1 MIKTIIRAMY
11 SAFISIVLI
20 SIVLAGW
27 TCFAF
32 ISQSTK
38 SGEIINVIQD
48 MYKSQKSVITDVFDL
63 SKLLIKDTSERIAS
77 EDNNLLTES
86 KSETE
91 FLTDQEDKSLFD
103 EPSILEDNGD
113 NPLGIV
119 IEPSL
124 PEVSEENLPEIS
136 LGPLD
141 SDQSEVSMNE
151 MELGMDMN

>member
-1 MIKTIIRAMY
+1 MY
-11 SAFISIVLI
+11 SAFISIVFI
-20 SIVLAGW
+20 SIILAGW

-48 MYKSQKSVITDVFDL
+48 MYESQKSVIIDVVDL
-63 SKLLIKDTSERIAS
+63 SKLLIKDTGEKIAS

-86 KSETE
+86 E

-103 EPSILEDNGD
+103 KPSILEDNGD

-136 LGPLD
+136 LEPLD

-151 MELGMDMN
+151 MEIGMDMN

>member
-20 SIVLAGW
+20 SIILAGW

-38 SGEIINVIQD
+38 SVEIINVIQD
-48 MYKSQKSVITDVFDL
+48 MYESQKSVIIDVVDL
-63 SKLLIKDTSERIAS
+63 SKLLIKDTSEKIAS

-86 KSETE
+86 E

-103 EPSILEDNGD
+103 KPSILEDNVD

-136 LGPLD
+136 VGPLD
-141 SDQSEVSMNE
+141 NDQSEVSMDE
-151 MELGMDMN
+151 MEIRMDMN

>member
-1 MIKTIIRAMY
+1 MIKTIIRVMY

-20 SIVLAGW
+20 SLILAGW

-32 ISQSTK
+32 FSQPTK
-38 SGEIINVIQD
+38 SGEIINLIQD
-48 MYKSQKSVITDVFDL
+48 MYKSQKSVIIDVVDL
-63 SKLLIKDTSERIAS
+63 SKLLIKDTSEKIPS

-86 KSETE
+86 E

-103 EPSILEDNGD
+103 KSSILEDNGD

-124 PEVSEENLPEIS
+124 PEVSEEDLPEIS
-136 LGPLD
+136 VEPLD

-151 MELGMDMN
+151 MEIGMDMN

>member
-20 SIVLAGW
+20 SIILAGW

-48 MYKSQKSVITDVFDL
+48 MYESQKSVIIDVVDL
-63 SKLLIKDTSERIAS
+63 SKLLINDTSEKIAS

-86 KSETE
+86 E

-103 EPSILEDNGD
+103 KPSILEDNGD

-124 PEVSEENLPEIS
+124 PGVSEEDLPEIS
-136 LGPLD
+136 VEPLD

-151 MELGMDMN
+151 MEIGMDMN

>member
-1 MIKTIIRAMY
+1 MY

-20 SIVLAGW
+20 SIILAGW

-48 MYKSQKSVITDVFDL
+48 MYESQKSVIIDVVDL
-63 SKLLIKDTSERIAS
+63 SKLLIKDTSEKIAS
-77 EDNNLLTES
+77 EDNNLLIES
-86 KSETE
+86 E
-91 FLTDQEDKSLFD
+91 LMTDQEDKSFLD
-103 EPSILEDNGD
+103 DSSILEDNGD

-136 LGPLD
+136 VEPLA

-151 MELGMDMN
+151 MEIGMDMN

>member
-20 SIVLAGW
+20 SIILAGW

-32 ISQSTK
+32 ISQATK
-38 SGEIINVIQD
+38 SGEIINLIQD
-48 MYKSQKSVITDVFDL
+48 MYEGQKSVIINVVDL
-63 SKLLIKDTSERIAS
+63 SKLLIKDNSERIAS

-86 KSETE
+86 E
-91 FLTDQEDKSLFD
+91 FLTDQENKSLFD
-103 EPSILEDNGD
+103 KPSILEDNGD

-124 PEVSEENLPEIS
+124 PGVSEEDLPGIS
-136 LGPLD
+136 VKPLD
-141 SDQSEVSMNE
+141 SDQSEISMNE
-151 MELGMDMN
+151 MEIGMDMN

>member
-1 MIKTIIRAMY
+1 MY

-20 SIVLAGW
+20 SIILAGW

-38 SGEIINVIQD
+38 SVEIINVIQD
-48 MYKSQKSVITDVFDL
+48 MYESQKSVIIDVVDL
-63 SKLLIKDTSERIAS
+63 SKLLIKDTSEKIGN

-86 KSETE
+86 K

-103 EPSILEDNGD
+103 KQSILEDNGD
-113 NPLGIV
+113 NPLRIV

-124 PEVSEENLPEIS
+124 PEVSDENFPENS

-151 MELGMDMN
+151 MEIGMDMN

>member
-11 SAFISIVLI
+11 YAFFAIVLI
-20 SIVLAGW
+20 SIILAGW

-32 ISQSTK
+32 ISQPSK

-48 MYKSQKSVITDVFDL
+48 MYKSQKSVIIDVVDL
-63 SKLLIKDTSERIAS
+63 SKLLIKDTSKKIAS
-77 EDNNLLTES
+77 EDNNLLTEL
-86 KSETE
+86 E

-103 EPSILEDNGD
+103 KQSILEDNGD

-124 PEVSEENLPEIS
+124 PEISDESLPEIS
-136 LGPLD
+136 VGTLD
-141 SDQSEVSMNE
+141 NGQSEVSMNE
-151 MELGMDMN
+151 IEMDMNKVS

>member
-20 SIVLAGW
+20 SIILAGW

-48 MYKSQKSVITDVFDL
+48 MYESQKSVIIDVVDL
-63 SKLLIKDTSERIAS
+63 SKLLIKDTSEKIAS

-86 KSETE
+86 E
-91 FLTDQEDKSLFD
+91 FLTDQEDKALFD
-103 EPSILEDNGD
+103 KPSILEDNGD

-124 PEVSEENLPEIS
+124 PGVSEEDLPEIS
-136 LGPLD
+136 LEPLD

-151 MELGMDMN
+151 MEMDMN

>member
-1 MIKTIIRAMY
+1 MY

-20 SIVLAGW
+20 SIILAGW

-48 MYKSQKSVITDVFDL
+48 MYESQKSVIIDVVDL
-63 SKLLIKDTSERIAS
+63 SKLLIKDTSEKISS

-86 KSETE
+86 E

-103 EPSILEDNGD
+103 KPSILEDNGD

-136 LGPLD
+136 VEPLD

-151 MELGMDMN
+151 MEIGMDMN

>member
-1 MIKTIIRAMY
+1 MIKIIIRAMY

-20 SIVLAGW
+20 SIILAGW

-32 ISQSTK
+32 ISQPTK

-48 MYKSQKSVITDVFDL
+48 MYESQKSVIIDVVDL

-86 KSETE
+86 ESE
-91 FLTDQEDKSLFD
+91 FLTDQEDMSLFD
-103 EPSILEDNGD
+103 EPSKLEDNGD

-124 PEVSEENLPEIS
+124 PEVTEENLPEIS
-136 LGPLD
+136 VGPLD
-141 SDQSEVSMNE
+141 NDQSEVSLNDKDI
-151 MELGMDMN
+151 GMDIN

>member
-1 MIKTIIRAMY
+1 MY

-20 SIVLAGW
+20 SIILAGW

-48 MYKSQKSVITDVFDL
+48 MYESQKSVIIDVVDL
-63 SKLLIKDTSERIAS
+63 SKLLIKDTSEKISS

-86 KSETE
+86 E

-103 EPSILEDNGD
+103 KPSILEDNGD

-124 PEVSEENLPEIS
+124 PGVSEEDLPGIS
-136 LGPLD
+136 VEPLD

-151 MELGMDMN
+151 MEIGMDMN

>member
-1 MIKTIIRAMY
+1 MY

-20 SIVLAGW
+20 SIILAGW

-32 ISQSTK
+32 IFQPTK
-38 SGEIINVIQD
+38 SAEVINVIQD
-48 MYKSQKSVITDVFDL
+48 MYKSQKSVIIDVVDL
-63 SKLLIKDTSERIAS
+63 SKLLIKDKSERITS

-86 KSETE
+86 ELRTNE
-91 FLTDQEDKSLFD
+91 EDMSLLD

-124 PEVSEENLPEIS
+124 PEVSEEKLPEIIV
-136 LGPLD
+136 GPLD
-141 SDQSEVSMNE
+141 NDNSEVSMNE
-151 MELGMDMN
+151 MEIGMDMN

>member
-1 MIKTIIRAMY
+1 MIKTIIRALY

-20 SIVLAGW
+20 SIILAGW

-32 ISQSTK
+32 ISQPTK
-38 SGEIINVIQD
+38 SGEIINLIQD
-48 MYKSQKSVITDVFDL
+48 MYEGQKSVIINVVDL
-63 SKLLIKDTSERIAS
+63 SKLLIKDNSERIAS

-86 KSETE
+86 E
-91 FLTDQEDKSLFD
+91 LLIDQEDKSLFE
-103 EPSILEDNGD
+103 EPSILEDNGE

-124 PEVSEENLPEIS
+124 SEVSEENLPEIS
-136 LGPLD
+136 VETLD

-151 MELGMDMN
+151 MEIGIEMN

>member
-20 SIVLAGW
+20 SIILAGW

-38 SGEIINVIQD
+38 SGEIIHVIQD
-48 MYKSQKSVITDVFDL
+48 MYESQKSVIIDVVDL
-63 SKLLIKDTSERIAS
+63 SKLLIKDTSEKIAS
-77 EDNNLLTES
+77 EDNNLLIES
-86 KSETE
+86 E
-91 FLTDQEDKSLFD
+91 FLKDQEDKSLFD
-103 EPSILEDNGD
+103 KPSILEDNGD

-124 PEVSEENLPEIS
+124 PGVSEEDLPDIS
-136 LGPLD
+136 VEPLD

-151 MELGMDMN
+151 MEIGMDMN

>member
-20 SIVLAGW
+20 SIILAGW

-38 SGEIINVIQD
+38 SGEIIHVIQD
-48 MYKSQKSVITDVFDL
+48 MYESQKSVIIDVVDL
-63 SKLLIKDTSERIAS
+63 SKLLIKDTSEKIAS

-86 KSETE
+86 ESE

-103 EPSILEDNGD
+103 EPSILEDNGG

-124 PEVSEENLPEIS
+124 PEVSEENLPKIRVE
-136 LGPLD
+136 PLD
-141 SDQSEVSMNE
+141 NDQSEVSMNE
-151 MELGMDMN
+151 MEIGMDMN